1 MTHLVLLGDS
11 VFDNAPYVAQGQE
24 VIEQLRRRLPSD
36 WQATLLARDGAVLAG
51 VREQAERVPGDSTH
65 LFVSAGGND
74 ALGWTGI
81 FGETV
86 ANVAQALVRLGD
98 IRGEFRERYRTM
110 LDRVLRLGRPT
121 AICTIYDVRYPDPA
135 YREIA
140 VVALTV
146 LNDIISREAA
156 RRGLPLLDLRVLL
169 DEEADFANPI
179 EPSAQ
184 GGAKLARAVLAVVEG
199 EGSTVLG
206 RLPPA

>member
-24 VIEQLRRRLPSD
+24 VIEQLRRRLPSG

-51 VREQAERVPGDSTH
+51 VREQAGRVPADSTH

-81 FGETV
+81 FGERV

-110 LDRVLRLGRPT
+110 LDGVLRLGQPT

-169 DEEADFANPI
+169 DEDADFANPI

-184 GGAKLARAVLAVVEG
+184 GGAKLAQAVLAVVEG